1 METLPMPL
9 DALRAMPGGL
19 DEYRISA
26 PREVAAMLRQL
37 CDGNVQLNLNASDA
51 SVVAATVWAMD
62 AERGN
67 LGFNVDPNT
76 PALQAVLE
84 CQEVV
89 VVGYLDS
96 VKVQFDVANLVLVR
110 GARGCVLNCSYP
122 RELFRF
128 QRRDAYRVRPLLRG
142 SPVAR
147 LHHSDVAEMELA
159 LRVIDVS
166 IGGCALFLPDAVPP
180 MQVGGLL
187 GQVQIALDAETRL
200 QVDLRLRHVTSL
212 NAQARGVRL
221 GCEFVRANA
230 ATLRTLQ
237 RFIDSTQKRAKL
249 MSIG

>member
-9 DALRAMPGGL
+9 DALRAVPGGL
-19 DEYRISA
+19 DEFRVAA
-26 PREVAAMLRQL
+26 PREIAAMLRQL
-37 CDGNVQLNLNASDA
+37 CDGCVQLNLNASDG
-51 SVVAATVWAMD
+51 SVVAATVWALD
-62 AERGN
+62 AERGS
-67 LGFNVDPNT
+67 LGFSVDPNT

-128 QRRDAYRVRPLLRG
+128 QRRDAFRVRPLLRD

-147 LHHSDVAEMELA
+147 LHHTDIAEMELA

-166 IGGCALFLPDAVPP
+166 IGGCALFLPEDVPP
-180 MQVGGLL
+180 MQAGGLIHR
-187 GQVQIALDAETRL
+187 VQITLDADTRVV
-200 QVDLRLRHVTSL
+200 VDLRLRHVTSL

-221 GCEFVRANA
+221 GCEFVHADA
-230 ATLRTLQ
+230 TTLRTLQ
-237 RFIDSTQKRAKL
+237 RFIDATQKRAKL

>member
-1 METLPMPL
+1 METGPAPL
-9 DALRAMPGGL
+9 ERLSG
-19 DEYRISA
+19 
-26 PREVAAMLRQL
+26 
-37 CDGNVQLNLNASDA
+37 SDA
-51 SVVAATVWAMD
+51 IAEFRVSSPRDVGMLLKQLLDGSVLLHLNSSDGHVFTSAIWTMDSTRATI
-62 AERGN
+62 
-67 LGFNVDPNT
+67 GFNADPND
-76 PALQAVLE
+76 PAMQSVLQSD
-84 CQEVV
+84 EVV

-166 IGGCALFLPDAVPP
+166 IGGCALFLPDDVPP